1 MQHSLT
7 RGRRTLPGCPSL
19 CEAAA
24 AYPGQRFPQNTAA
37 ALPPR
42 SRASQTSPP
51 PRPSP
56 THSRVSPSPLH
67 QRCVLL
73 APRWLSGIQ
82 STLPERMEERV
93 GAPARRDRQPCTRL
107 CAPSLVTP
115 APEPAAPRFS
125 TLPSLAPRRS
135 LSSASHHQ
143 PCAGQVALDD
153 SRFLPG
159 PRGPLSAQGGSA
171 AHKLLRRILGPRPD
185 VAALRPSAGLDV
197 GRCTRTT
204 EHDHGWQSWLG
215 TGALPT

>member
-7 RGRRTLPGCPSL
+7 RGRRRRDGTLPGCPSL

-24 AYPGQRFPQNTAA
+24 TSRQRFPQNTAA

-42 SRASQTSPP
+42 SRASQTSPS
-51 PRPSP
+51 PSR
-56 THSRVSPSPLH
+56 SRVSPSPLH

-107 CAPSLVTP
+107 CAPSLVSP

-159 PRGPLSAQGGSA
+159 PRGPLPAQGGSA
-171 AHKLLRRILGPRPD
+171 AHKLLRRILRPRPD
-185 VAALRPSAGLDV
+185 VAALRLSAGLDV
-197 GRCTRTT
+197 RRCTRTT
-204 EHDHGWQSWLG
+204 EHDRRDGRNERG
-215 TGALPT
+215 V